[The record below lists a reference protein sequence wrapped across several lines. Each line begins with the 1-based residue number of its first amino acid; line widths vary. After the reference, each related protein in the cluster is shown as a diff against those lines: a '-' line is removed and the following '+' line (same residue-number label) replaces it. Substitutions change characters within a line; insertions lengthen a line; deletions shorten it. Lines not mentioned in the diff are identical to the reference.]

1 MPAETPAALPVL
13 PTLKIVVASTRPGRV
28 GRTVA
33 DWFHGIAN
41 AHGGFDVQLLDLL
54 EVGLPFHDEPAHPAT
69 GIYEHDHTKRWS
81 AEIDSA
87 DAFVFV
93 MPEYNYGF
101 NAPLKNALDFVYRE
115 WHYKPVG
122 LVSYG
127 GVAGGL
133 RAAQMIK
140 QVVTT
145 LKMMPLT
152 EGVNIHFVRN
162 YLGDDGEFRGDET
175 HERSAASMLA
185 ELVRTAEALRPLRR
199 PRP

>member
-1 MPAETPAALPVL
+1 M
-13 PTLKIVVASTRPGRV
+13 PTLKVIVASTRPGRV

-33 DWFHGIAN
+33 DWFVELAT
-41 AHGGFDVQLLDLL
+41 AQGGFDVELLDLV
-54 EVGLPFHDEPAHPAT
+54 EIGLPFHDEPAHPAT

-81 AEIDSA
+81 QTVDSA

-101 NAPLKNALDFVYRE
+101 NASLKNAIDFVYRE

-122 LVSYG
+122 LLSYG
-127 GVAGGL
+127 GVGGGL

-145 LKMMPLT
+145 LKMTPLN
-152 EGVNIHFVRN
+152 EAVSVHFVRN
-162 YLGDDGEFRGDET
+162 YIGEDGVFRGDEG
-175 HERSAASMLA
+175 HQKAANSMLA
-185 ELVRTAEALRPLRR
+185 ELGRYVAALAPLRVS
-199 PRP
+199 